1 MPSDIAFFSISSEQ
15 LFHKYSISS
24 ILFIPNVTINFISQI
39 FQKYFPYLNFHD
51 RSRFQNKKEKKKYLI
66 QSLPFPK
73 NTIFHSIFN

>member
-51 RSRFQNKKEKKKYLI
+51 RSRFQNKKEKKKI
-66 QSLPFPK
+66 S
-73 NTIFHSIFN
+73 HSIPPLP